1 MNIRSLKLERL
12 LPVLLIL
19 LFVVLALAADRTPAK
34 KILFSTE
41 TKAVWTFFRFDSVD
55 LRNPLPDAVV
65 AYPWQSIPYMLLLRT
80 VHSVVP
86 DRLQASRLASVLA
99 AAAGLVFIY
108 LIARMLTSRW
118 AAAAALFFLVTG
130 SAYVETARAFG
141 YVSFS
146 HAASLLAVLLAV
158 TAEVRGGRWLWVSL
172 SAAASYLLLH
182 VYAPMRVT
190 AIPLIGLIY
199 LTSGRDRWR
208 KLLLFAGVFLS
219 LVVGIGM
226 FQRGGPGL
234 ILRIFQF
241 GRWNEYIGDETTPF
255 IAAQL
260 VKHLREHT
268 PVVLGYLFNLKR
280 VVFTTQ
286 WTPGA
291 EYSRLF
297 HSAYIPFWIIGLI
310 VCLIRRRRGDAIVL
324 LMLFALVLSRM
335 VSHGIWPRRF
345 VDVLYPLALLVG
357 VGVTAVFSW
366 MMRFLPGSFR
376 RILPPVLLGGFLLSV
391 GFSEVRHFLSVVSRP
406 PREVSAATLSGI
418 GDFLF
423 GRLEEDHL
431 VTFPYYCHPYVTG
444 NRYLVN
450 RLREEQI
457 VRSVN
462 LTGPPGSAPSL
473 SEMLTRYMAA
483 SILTGKTLTF
493 IHCTPIAEDF
503 REGMD
508 WASQHFPGS
517 VTVSGIADGDFEVLT
532 FTPPVDASPNL
543 IASEKPAIRLSG
555 GPEPAPRPFP
565 KKQINFDY
573 WRRASFDVEIRPDQK
588 GGATW
593 MIIDF
598 GEGNLRVP
606 RALLAAPPG
615 DNITVRPELFIR
627 QAVIS
632 ASVDDRNWEVL
643 GRVRGDRVTHHPGR
657 SYRWPLAGDRPF
669 RYYRLEFFDD
679 AGRPADSVRLLN
691 LWLLESENRHLEE
704 LYGTRIIELGN

>member
-1 MNIRSLKLERL
+1 MKKVFSKLERL

-55 LRNPLPDAVV
+55 LRSPLPDAVV

-80 VHSVVP
+80 VHSLVP
-86 DRLQASRLASVLA
+86 DRLAASRLTSIISAS
-99 AAAGLVFIY
+99 AGLVLIY
-108 LIARMLTSRW
+108 LIARMLTSRL
-118 AAAAALFFLVTG
+118 AAIAALFFLVTG

-146 HAASLLAVLLAV
+146 HAAALLAVFFAV

-172 SAAASYLLLH
+172 SAASSYLLLH
-182 VYAPMRVT
+182 VYAPMRIT

-208 KLLLFAGVFLS
+208 RLLLFTGVFLV
-219 LVVGIGM
+219 LVVGVGLL
-226 FQRGGPGL
+226 QRGGPGL

-241 GRWNEYIGDETTPF
+241 GRWDEYIGDETRPF
-255 IAAQL
+255 IASQL
-260 VKHLREHT
+260 VKHLREHI

-291 EYSRLF
+291 EYSRLY
-297 HSAYIPFWIIGLI
+297 HSAYIPFWVIGLA
-310 VCLIRRRRGDAIVL
+310 VCLFRRRRGDVIVL
-324 LMLFALVLSRM
+324 MMLGTLILSRM
-335 VSHGIWPRRF
+335 ASHGIWPRRI
-345 VDVLYPLALLVG
+345 VDILYPLALLVG
-357 VGVTAVFSW
+357 IGVTAAYSWLARFSAG
-366 MMRFLPGSFR
+366 RTRGVLA
-376 RILPPVLLGGFLLSV
+376 PVLIGGYLLAAGLG
-391 GFSEVRHFLSVVSRP
+391 EVRHFLLEISPP
-406 PREVSAATLSGI
+406 PRAVSAETLSEI
-418 GDFLF
+418 GDFLAA
-423 GRLEEDHL
+423 RLERNHM

-450 RLREEQI
+450 RLQEEQI

-462 LTGPPGSAPSL
+462 LTGPEGIAPSL

-483 SILTGKTLTF
+483 SILTGKPLTF

-503 REGMD
+503 REGID
-508 WASQHFPGS
+508 WARRNFPGA
-517 VTVSGIADGDFEVLT
+517 VTVFEIAGGDFEVLT
-532 FTPPVDASPNL
+532 FAPPPGLSPNL
-543 IASEKPAIRLSG
+543 IASERPGIRLSG
-555 GPEPAPRPFP
+555 GPEPRPRPFP
-565 KKQINFDY
+565 KEQINFDY
-573 WRRASFDVEIRPDQK
+573 WRRASFDVEIRPDRA

-593 MIIDF
+593 MVLDF
-598 GEGNLRVP
+598 GEGNRRVP

-615 DNITVRPELFIR
+615 DNITVRPALFLR

-632 ASVDDRNWEVL
+632 ASSDGREWEVL
-643 GRVRGDRVTHHPGR
+643 GRMGGDRVDHRPGR
-657 SYRWPLAGDRPF
+657 SYRWPVPGDRPF
-669 RYYRLEFFDD
+669 RYYCLEFFDD
-679 AGRPADSVRLLN
+679 EGKPAESVRLVN

-704 LYGTRIIELGN
+704 LYGTRVIDLGD